1 MDPTTTAQDETR
13 ATVPPTP
20 PMDQATPSLPTAE
33 PNPPAL
39 PRDHQWR
46 LRPYPI
52 ITPAPNSAPR
62 WQQLIHD
69 PTELDI
75 KSYSGGQDADFHA
88 GTLNIGGSLRERI
101 TDISYTFAAT
111 GMDYLCLQDTRQT
124 KQEGLAIASTIRELL
139 PPGTLVFQAPITK
152 TRPSDP
158 PRLVAR

>member
-1 MDPTTTAQDETR
+1 MLDQYAQNIQNLPALIRSLTPHSPMDPTTTAQSNLE
-13 ATVPPTP
+13 ATVPLTP

-33 PNPPAL
+33 PTPPSL
-39 PRDHQWR
+39 PRDHQWC

-111 GMDYLCLQDTRQT
+111 GMGTS
-124 KQEGLAIASTIRELL
+124 ASRTQGRPREK
-139 PPGTLVFQAPITK
+139 A
-152 TRPSDP
+152 
-158 PRLVAR
+158 